1 MNMNIYMNYMNICV
15 YMHEC
20 MHCITCPFIPIYI
33 HAYVYQSYVYASA
46 LKKTTCCHLVATNLG
61 HELF

>member
-1 MNMNIYMNYMNICV
+1 MNICV

-46 LKKTTCCHLVATNLG
+46 LKKLPAATL
-61 HELF
+61 